1 MVHHESHAHQDEQK
15 DLSQPDTPG
24 LTIVDME
31 SWQRSIAE
39 QLAELDSLDLTP
51 DERALA
57 EGYLLE
63 GPEAVEW
70 AEAALAVM
78 PPIDD
83 GSYPDEYFEQ
93 SEPQGLSTD
102 AN

>member
-1 MVHHESHAHQDEQK
+1 MGSLRRGRRTFRTQITRTVIAG
-15 DLSQPDTPG
+15 TPASTSG
-24 LTIVDME
+24 HTIVDME
-31 SWQRSIAE
+31 SWQRPIAE

-57 EGYLLE
+57 EGYILE

-78 PPIDD
+78 TPIDD
-83 GSYPDEYFEQ
+83 GGYQF
-93 SEPQGLSTD
+93 
-102 AN
+102 